1 MVAAR
6 SGRAMDWTYDEQA
19 RAGDHICYY
28 SDLRRIEAD
37 YPGWTPRVSLG
48 ETLDQIVAAH
58 ERRRAGPG

>member
-1 MVAAR
+1 
-6 SGRAMDWTYDEQA
+6 MDWTYEEQA